1 MNQLR
6 SLFLALL
13 LTVAAAGA
21 SPARAEDANP
31 AASTFIQ
38 SLGSQ
43 AIGELT
49 GPNVPQPD
57 REARF
62 RKLLDSHFDMPAIAK
77 FVLGRYWRTATE
89 AERTDF
95 QKLFEDYIVQSYS
108 VRFGEYSGER
118 FQVSGSSGGDD
129 DITIVHSKIDRTGAE
144 DVRLDWRLRKADG
157 SFAIVDII
165 VEGVSMAVTQRSE
178 FASVIQS
185 KGGTV
190 KGLIDALRAK
200 TTQSASAGAPQ

>member
-13 LTVAAAGA
+13 LAVAAAGA

-118 FQVSGSSGGDD
+118 FQVSGSSGGGD